1 MNIFKIFLISISF
14 ISSLSAFTFDK
25 WKSGDSFKKV
35 LYTAQN
41 NDIPIAKDGLHH
53 GAKHF
58 NWNLL
63 KDKEKY
69 RTFYYYDNIFG
80 ERAKVLLSFTDKS
93 NELYKI
99 NIYWN
104 LAGKGNI
111 TEFKET
117 LFSIL
122 DKKYNKGKKAIE
134 TDLAKN
140 IFYKYRVWNHNKRTV
155 IHARTS
161 SHSLDITYLDK
172 ATQQVD
178 LQTKEKKK
186 LNIIVKDAGKF

>member
-1 MNIFKIFLISISF
+1 MNMFKIFLISISF
-14 ISSLSAFTFDK
+14 ITSLSAFTFDK
-25 WKSGDSFKKV
+25 WESGDSFQKV
-35 LYTAQN
+35 LYIVQN
-41 NDIPIAKDGLHH
+41 KGIPLAREGIVH

-80 ERAKVLLSFTDKS
+80 ERAKILLSFTDQS

-99 NIYWN
+99 KIYWN
-104 LAGKGNI
+104 LAGKDS

-122 DKKYNKGKKAIE
+122 DKKYNKGQKAFE

-140 IFYKYRVWNHNKRTV
+140 IFFKYRVWNHNDNTV
-155 IHARTS
+155 INSRTS
-161 SHSLDITYLDK
+161 SHSVEITYLDK
-172 ATQQVD
+172 VTQQVD
-178 LQTKEKKK
+178 LKTKEKKK

>member
-1 MNIFKIFLISISF
+1 MSIFKIFLIAISF
-14 ISSLSAFTFDK
+14 ITSLSAFTFDK
-25 WKSGDSFKKV
+25 WESGDSFQKV
-35 LYTAQN
+35 LYIMQN
-41 NDIPIAKDGLHH
+41 NGIPLAREGIVH

-58 NWNLL
+58 SWNLL

-69 RTFYYYDNIFG
+69 RTFYYHDNIFG
-80 ERAKVLLSFTDKS
+80 ERAKILFSFTDQS

-99 NIYWN
+99 KIYWN
-104 LAGKGNI
+104 LAGKDS

-122 DKKYNKGKKAIE
+122 DKKYNKGQKAFE

-140 IFYKYRVWNHNKRTV
+140 IFFKYRVWNYNDKTV
-155 IHARTS
+155 INTRTS
-161 SHSLDITYLDK
+161 SHSVEITYLDK
-172 ATQQVD
+172 VTQQVD